1 MNHLAHAVLAGD
13 EPGMIVGSLLGDFWR
28 GALDPAWPEPLGRG
42 VRLHR
47 RTDVVTDSHAAVV
60 AARARFE
67 PPLRRYAGILLDVW
81 FDHVLARDY
90 ERFAGEPL
98 APRLARVYAA
108 LADVP
113 ASAPASYALFAE
125 RTRRHDTLGRYE
137 DPEFVESVFELIG
150 ARLAHANP
158 VAHAYAAVAA
168 LDAPITRAFQ
178 SLWPDLIA
186 LARTMQRGP
195 IAATPAHTNA
205 PLPPGEGLG

>member
-13 EPGMIVGSLLGDFWR
+13 ESGMIVGSLLGDFWR
-28 GALDPAWPEPLGRG
+28 GALDPAWPEPLSRG

-47 RTDVVTDSHAAVV
+47 RTDVVTDSHAAVA
-60 AARARFE
+60 AARSAFD
-67 PPLRRYAGILLDVW
+67 PPLRRYAGILIDVW

-90 ERFAGEPL
+90 ERYAGEPL

-113 ASAPASYALFAE
+113 ASAPAAYGLFAA
-125 RTRRHDTLGRYE
+125 RTRRHETLGHYE
-137 DPEFVESVFELIG
+137 EPAFVESVYELIG

-168 LDAPITRAFQ
+168 LDAPITRAFRA
-178 SLWPDLIA
+178 LWPDLVA
-186 LARTMQRGP
+186 LARTMQRNSS
-195 IAATPAHTNA
+195 AATPAHTNA
-205 PLPPGEGLG
+205 TRRPEER